1 MIFMT
6 QLSVHKIK
14 ITLVYIPSRIVV
26 KINYGKIVN
35 CLIHSKDSIEKKV
48 LLLYK
53 QILITINHKL

>member
-1 MIFMT
+1 MT

-35 CLIHSKDSIEKKV
+35 CLIHSKDSIEKKS
-48 LLLYK
+48 
-53 QILITINHKL
+53 ITTA

>member
-1 MIFMT
+1 MT